1 VKKKM
6 IYGLP
11 IPLAHVA
18 PTKQITPLSNEPFF
32 SKCSSKE
39 MEDQS
44 GWGKGAKGMIKGS
57 NLKYLP
63 FRRNPIDLILETSSQ
78 PERVQKNKERS
89 DQLHLNHALVW

>member
-18 PTKQITPLSNEPFF
+18 PTKQI
-32 SKCSSKE
+32 
-39 MEDQS
+39 EDQS